1 MRNKLFNFFKGNKRS
16 VKAKKNIIASFAIK
30 GVSIVV
36 GFMMIRITLEYL
48 DKTEYGI
55 WVTIS
60 SFLTWF
66 TFFEIGLGNGLKNKL
81 AEALAKKDYVLAKT
95 HVSTT
100 YALLSIIISIVS
112 ILFLIG
118 NNFIDWTKIL
128 NTDSAYI
135 TELTTVSYIVFLFF
149 FLQFVVKLIGNVLR
163 ADQRTAMANALGP
176 IGNVVSLLLIFILTK
191 TTDGSL
197 VYISWVFSVIPVLVL
212 ISVSIYFYKNEYYNI
227 APSLRFVD
235 FNHAKELVGLGLKF
249 FLIQISALI
258 MFQSSNILITQF
270 YGPSE
275 VTPFHIAY
283 KLFSTIMM
291 VFTIVVTPYW
301 TAFTEAWVVKD
312 YLWVKKTIKNLLY
325 IWLSIAFVSFIV
337 YLFSDL
343 FFDFWLGTEKMKS
356 MNISDELKLSLL
368 IYFLLLSFGGI
379 FNMFINGVGKLAI
392 QMYSLLIG
400 ALIFIPLSYFFIK
413 VLHWGV
419 QSVVIAS
426 ILSNFYSPF
435 VAPIQYFKL
444 INGKADG
451 IWNK

>member
-1 MRNKLFNFFKGNKRS
+1 MRNKLFNLFKGNKRS

-30 GVSIVV
+30 GISIVV

-100 YALLSIIISIVS
+100 YALLAIIISIVS

-135 TELTTVSYIVFLFF
+135 KELTTVSYIVFLFF

-212 ISVSIYFYKNEYYNI
+212 ISVSIYFYKNDYYNI
-227 APSLRFVD
+227 APSLGFVD

-258 MFQSSNILITQF
+258 MFQSSNIIITQF

-337 YLFSDL
+337 YLFPIC
-343 FFDFWLGTEKMKS
+343 F
-356 MNISDELKLSLL
+356 
-368 IYFLLLSFGGI
+368 
-379 FNMFINGVGKLAI
+379 
-392 QMYSLLIG
+392 
-400 ALIFIPLSYFFIK
+400 LIFGWEPRR
-413 VLHWGV
+413 
-419 QSVVIAS
+419 
-426 ILSNFYSPF
+426 
-435 VAPIQYFKL
+435 
-444 INGKADG
+444 
-451 IWNK
+451 